1 MRDADSDIT
10 IRPPSGDEPDAAT
23 TVQGLGRRLA
33 RARTDR
39 SADLGHAYWRTS
51 EEVPA
56 YLPPLTSDQL
66 DDESFRLLADNI
78 PILCWVANGDGYIV
92 WYNRRWHDYCGTTP
106 EQMKGWGW
114 TAVHDPDALPVVMEE
129 WQKAVASGAP
139 FEMTFPMRGAD
150 GVLRPFLTRI
160 QPVRDASGQVARW
173 FGVNTEISDQ
183 VEAEEAAR
191 MSEARARADK
201 ERVQLAL
208 AAGAIIGT
216 WFWDLPADKFTVDE
230 GFAISFGLD
239 PSRGRDHLTLEQ
251 VLETVHP
258 EDKPSLVE
266 AINEAVARG
275 GAYAHQYRVR
285 RADGQ
290 YYWLE
295 ANGRVEKAADG
306 TPLRFSGVLLDV
318 EERVA
323 LLAEREAAMVALQAA
338 EERLRL
344 ATDAAEVGFWDL
356 DLITDKLIWPPVLKS
371 MFGLPVNATVTI
383 DDFYAGLHPLDR
395 DATIAAFQA
404 ALDPNRR
411 AIYDVEYRTI
421 GRDDGIVRWV
431 AAKGRGFFD
440 QTGRCVRVLGTAI
453 DITKRKAVE
462 AELHELNTRLE
473 QRVAEEIAERAKAE
487 EALRQ
492 SQKMEAVGQL
502 TGGIAHDF
510 NNLLTVVIGNID
522 MGLRA
527 LDAAGGDPRVRRALL
542 NAQKGAERA
551 ASLTQRLL
559 AFSRRQPL
567 APKPLDLDRL
577 IANMSDLLTRALG
590 ETIHLEITTTPG
602 LWRVEVD
609 PNQMESA
616 ILNLALNARDA
627 MPRGGTLTIES
638 ANAQLDEAYV
648 ASHPEVAP
656 GPYVVIA
663 VTDTGLGMSKETLGR
678 AFEPF
683 FTTKDVGKGTGLG
696 LSMVYGFTKQSGGHV
711 KLYSEENCGTTVK
724 IYLPRLVRQVGEP
737 SESLPADDLET
748 GRREETILAVEDN
761 DDVRAYTVECLREL
775 GYRVLEAH
783 DAASALRLLERQDNP
798 IDLLFTDVVM
808 PGASGRE
815 LAEAARARQPNLRVL
830 YTSGYTRNAIVHG
843 GRLDAGVE
851 MISKP
856 FTVQALARKVRD
868 VLDSGRTKRM
878 LIVEAE
884 PTVRALA
891 VEILSTKGYVVEVAA
906 SATEALTKV
915 RVNLGRYDV
924 VVIDDDLPDKSGQI
938 LLADLRA
945 IHADLPLVLA
955 VERDE
960 LVAQRRL
967 SDRATRLIAKP
978 YNGARLMH
986 VLDELGV
993 TTRSMEIAT
1002 KG

>member
-1 MRDADSDIT
+1 
-10 IRPPSGDEPDAAT
+10 
-23 TVQGLGRRLA
+23 
-33 RARTDR
+33 
-39 SADLGHAYWRTS
+39 
-51 EEVPA
+51 
-56 YLPPLTSDQL
+56 L